1 MRTPLAWNN
10 VVHNK
15 VRTAAS
21 LSGVT
26 FAIVLLF
33 MQLGFYDVCF
43 RSSTMI
49 YDQLDFDVALV
60 STQYVHLRASGTFEK
75 DRLYQAKQVPGV
87 ASAVPVYVNNGIF
100 QNPESRTQREIVVV
114 GVQPADA
121 PFRIPELRDNAHLLA
136 KADTA
141 IIDRTTG
148 KGYDRV
154 GPGTRTELEKHRI
167 EIVATYEYGS
177 GFISDASIVVS
188 AQTLSKVFGDYPLK
202 LVNIGLVKL
211 APGADEAT
219 VIAGL
224 ERTFQ
229 RAGDVKVWRR
239 ADLEAK
245 EQHFFVRIR
254 PLGIM
259 FSSGVLLAFAVGAV
273 ILYQILSSEIMNKIK
288 EYATLKAMGY
298 SNLYMNKIVV
308 QQATIFALLGFVPA
322 TLMALVMYRVT
333 AYATNL
339 PMIMTWQR
347 VVFVLVLS
355 ITMCCVSGLLVS
367 RKVARADPADLF

>member
-10 VVHNK
+10 VVYNK

-26 FAIVLLF
+26 FAIVLVY

-49 YDQLDFDVALV
+49 YDQLDFDVALA
-60 STQYVHLRASGTFEK
+60 SPQYVHLRAPNVIPRR
-75 DRLYQAKQVPGV
+75 RLYQAKRVPGV
-87 ASAVPVYVNNGIF
+87 ASAVPLYVGNGVF
-100 QNPESRTQREIVVV
+100 RNPETRSQREIVVL
-114 GVQPADA
+114 GVDPDDPA
-121 PFRIPELRDNAHLLA
+121 FRQPELKEYLPRLKKN
-136 KADTA
+136 DTA
-141 IIDRTTG
+141 IVDIKTG
-148 KGYDRV
+148 KGYDLV
-154 GPGTRTELEKHRI
+154 HPGTVTELENRKI
-167 EIVATYEYGS
+167 EVVGTYGHGS

-188 AQTLSKVFGDYPLK
+188 DRTLSRLFNGYPLD

-211 APGADEAT
+211 APGADEET
-219 VIAGL
+219 VVRKLEGL
-224 ERTFQ
+224 LPS
-229 RAGDVKVWRR
+229 DVKVWRR

-245 EQHFFVRIR
+245 EQHFFVRVR

-273 ILYQILSSEIMNKIK
+273 ILYQILASEIMNKLK

-298 SNLYMNKIVV
+298 SNFYMNKVV
-308 QQATIFALLGFVPA
+308 LQQATIFALMGFVPA
-322 TLMALVMYRVT
+322 TLMALLMYQVT
-333 AYATNL
+333 QAATNL
-339 PMIMTWQR
+339 PMIMTGQR

-355 ITMCCVSGLLVS
+355 IVMCSVSGMLVS
-367 RKVARADPADLF
+367 RKVAKADPADLF

>member
-26 FAIVLLF
+26 FAITLIF

-49 YDQLDFDVALV
+49 YDQLDFDVALA
-60 STQYVHLRASGTFEK
+60 SPQYVHLRAANVIPRR
-75 DRLYQAKQVPGV
+75 RLYQAKRVTGV
-87 ASAVPVYVNNGIF
+87 ASAIPLYVNNGIF
-100 QNPESRTQREIVVV
+100 RNPVARSQREIVVL
-114 GVQPADA
+114 GVDPADR
-121 PFRIPELRDNAHLLA
+121 PFSLPELRDNLPKL
-136 KADTA
+136 KKDDTA
-141 IIDRTTG
+141 IMDVKTG
-148 KGYDRV
+148 KGYDLV
-154 GPGTRTELEKHRI
+154 APGTMTEIENRQI
-167 EIVATYEYGS
+167 EIVATYGHGS

-188 AQTLSKVFGDYPLK
+188 DRTLSRLFNGYPLDQ
-202 LVNIGLVKL
+202 VNIGLVKL
-211 APGADEAT
+211 EPGADQDA
-219 VIAGL
+219 VVHKL
-224 ERTFQ
+224 EEVLPS
-229 RAGDVKVWRR
+229 DVKVWRR
-239 ADLEAK
+239 PDLEAA
-245 EQHFFVRIR
+245 EQKFFVRIR

-273 ILYQILSSEIMNKIK
+273 ILYQILASEIMNKIK

-298 SNLYMNKIVV
+298 SNLFMNKVV
-308 QQATIFALLGFVPA
+308 LQQATIFALLGFVPA
-322 TLMALVMYRVT
+322 TLMALVIYRV
-333 AYATNL
+333 ARVVTNL

-347 VVFVLVLS
+347 VIFVLVLS
-355 ITMCCVSGLLVS
+355 VAMCCLSGMLVS